1 MKVTFQIQGTT
12 PVTTEC
18 SPGQT
23 LLEVAR
29 RAGVGIDAP
38 CSGNGDCGKCRVKL
52 LAGRVDALPGG
63 HISPEEFQQGWRL
76 SCESRTLEDCTVFVP
91 QSFASS
97 VKLADLVD
105 PKERAPFDKLLQ
117 RLQEKN
123 MGSKDT
129 GAGLALDVGTTTV
142 CGLLADLSDG
152 KVLAKGVTGNGQIRY
167 GADVIN
173 RILESIKP
181 GGKKA
186 LQDAV
191 VQLSIQP
198 LVKALC
204 QAAKISQEEITRVS
218 VAANTTMNHLLVG
231 LDADPIRLEDYDPDS
246 FNKKVVSPRQV
257 GIPGKEDVC
266 FAPNVGAYVGGDIT
280 AGIFA
285 GDMWEKDEMSLF
297 IDLGTNGEI
306 VLGNREL
313 LLTCACSAGP
323 AFEGGQISCGMR
335 ASDGAVESVEIDSK
349 TMEPTLT
356 VVGGGK
362 PAGICGSGLI
372 DMVAQLF
379 SGGIIN
385 ARGRFCRQG
394 DRIARDEY
402 GASRYVFAT
411 AQESRTGRELS
422 INEIDIDNFIRAK
435 GAIFSGIEMLLMTA
449 DISVRDIDKIYVAG
463 GIGAGINLK
472 NALRIGMLPEVAP
485 EKYTYVGNAALT
497 GAYGMLLGQEA
508 QECCRQVAANMTY
521 IDLSGCPGYMDR
533 FVAAC
538 FLPHTD
544 ESLFPNSMKQ

>member
-1 MKVTFQIQGTT
+1 MKVTFQIQGAT

-38 CSGNGDCGKCRVKL
+38 CSGNGDCGKCRVRL
-52 LAGRVDALPGG
+52 LAGKVDALPGG
-63 HISPEEFQQGWRL
+63 HISPEEFRQGWRL
-76 SCESRTLEDCTVFVP
+76 SCESRVAEDCTVFVP
-91 QSFASS
+91 QAFANT
-97 VKLADLVD
+97 VKLADLDD
-105 PKERAPFDKLLQ
+105 PEETKPFMQLLQ

-123 MGSKDT
+123 ICPKDT
-129 GAGLALDVGTTTV
+129 GIGLALDVGTTTV

-181 GGKKA
+181 GGKEA

-191 VQLSIQP
+191 VHLSVQP

-204 QAAKISQEEITRVS
+204 QKAKIPPEEITRVC

-231 LDADPIRLEDYDPDS
+231 LDADPIRSEDYDPDR
-246 FNKKVVSPRQV
+246 FNEMAVSARQV
-257 GIPGKEDVC
+257 GLPGKEDIC

-280 AGIFA
+280 AGVFA
-285 GDMWEKDEMSLF
+285 GDLWEKDEMSLF

-335 ASDGAVESVEIDSK
+335 ASDGAVESVQIDSQ

-362 PAGICGSGLI
+362 PKGICGSGLI

-379 SGGIIN
+379 RGGIIN
-385 ARGRFCRQG
+385 ARGRFCRKG
-394 DRIARDEY
+394 HRILQDEY
-402 GASRYVFAT
+402 GTSRYVFAT
-411 AQESRTGRELS
+411 AQESRTGCELA

-435 GAIFSGIEMLLMTA
+435 GAIFSGIEMLLQTA
-449 DISVRDIDKIYVAG
+449 DISVRDIDRIYVAG
-463 GIGAGINLK
+463 GIGAGIDLN
-472 NALRIGMLPEVAP
+472 NALCIGMLPELPA
-485 EKYTYVGNAALT
+485 ERYTYVGNAALT

-508 QECCRQVAANMTY
+508 RECCRQLAANMTY

-544 ESLFPNSMKQ
+544 ASLFPSSMK